1 MRPNKGNE
9 SPVAERGNRKIARI
23 RDAAL
28 KRTIARRILEN
39 LHDWFGIEE
48 SREQYIRECS
58 NWMFFA
64 AREKGDYAGFLC
76 LKETG
81 RQTVEL
87 AVMGV
92 LREFH
97 RNGLGRALFQEAR
110 KTAAKEGYSF
120 MQVKTVKMG
129 VYEDYDITNRFYM
142 SMGFKEF
149 EVIEELWG
157 KENPCQIYVM
167 SLQENDAVQEDL

>member
-1 MRPNKGNE
+1 MCTMKKMTLPDVQVVEQRNYKMVE
-9 SPVAERGNRKIARI
+9 RI
-23 RDAAL
+23 RNTAL

-39 LHDWFGIEE
+39 LHDWFEIDE

-58 NWMFFA
+58 DWMFFA
-64 AREKGDYAGFLC
+64 VKENGDYAGFLC

-92 LREFH
+92 LRECH
-97 RNGLGRALFQEAR
+97 RNGLGRALFHEAQR
-110 KTAAKEGYSF
+110 AAAEEGYSF

-129 VYEDYDITNRFYM
+129 VYEDYNATNRFYL
-142 SMGFKEF
+142 SLGFTEF

-167 SLQENDAVQEDL
+167 SLK